1 MVNSKQTGFTL
12 VELIMVIVMLGIL
25 SATALPKFF
34 EKNTFAERVFF
45 DDTLNAVR
53 YAQKLAVATGCE
65 VEVSFT
71 LTEYSLK
78 RPANKTQCGKLSP
91 PPSFDLDVMHP
102 STGGV
107 YEGSEPGIAFESV
120 PPTVIF
126 NALGESSV
134 SASGNDIKINT
145 RTITIV
151 KETGFVYAP

>member
-1 MVNSKQTGFTL
+1 MVNSKQIGFTL
-12 VELIMVIVMLGIL
+12 VELIMVIVMLGTL
-25 SATALPKFF
+25 SVTALPKFF
-34 EKNTFAERVFF
+34 EKNTFAERAFF
-45 DDTLNAVR
+45 ADTLNALR

-71 LTEYSLK
+71 LTEYLLK
-78 RPANKTQCGKLSP
+78 RPANKTQCGALS
-91 PPSFDLDVMHP
+91 PSFDLDVMHP

-107 YEGSEPGIAFESV
+107 YTGDELGIAFESV